1 MIHISLFLLINQ
13 YNEHFIL
20 KNVGFDDETAR
31 GGLSIKGE
39 GFLGPMISKGP
50 AIFISGYAGGAD
62 L

>member
-31 GGLSIKGE
+31 GGPIYQRR
-39 GFLGPMISKGP
+39 GFLGPMISNVRFNYIKNFRFP
-50 AIFISGYAGGAD
+50 I